1 MQSGFRWMFLKKCL
15 CSCITSSITCTYC
28 DVRPQ
33 HFTCQ
38 NLCNVSTFLLDIG
51 ETQLL
56 HWCCLCN
63 NLMGAFIYQRTS
75 LYKLILQQ
83 SLNSNLVCLWNTF
96 CTGAHHYL
104 GQGFRT
110 VSASLLFFSS
120 AIPAYSNTHSR
131 CRSSLFPVSSFTQY
145 QGQIGLIHPFG
156 IATVPMYCS
165 DSTPL
170 PL

>member
-1 MQSGFRWMFLKKCL
+1 MFKTDWADVAVKDWCRVASDGCFKKRV
-15 CSCITSSITCTYC
+15 CSCITSSIICTYC

-63 NLMGAFIYQRTS
+63 NLMGALIYRRTS

-110 VSASLLFFSS
+110 VSACFLVFFLQPYQRTQTHTHVVVAACFLFHLSPS
-120 AIPAYSNTHSR
+120 IR
-131 CRSSLFPVSSFTQY
+131 VRL
-145 QGQIGLIHPFG
+145 G
-156 IATVPMYCS
+156 
-165 DSTPL
+165 
-170 PL
+170 